1 MDSETKT
8 QVVNLTVVRHGQSE
22 ANITRTLQVCSI
34 EHHIILKNLLDN
46 TL

>member
-1 MDSETKT
+1 MESETKT

-22 ANITRTLQVCSI
+22 ANITKTLQVCNI
-34 EHHIILKNLLDN
+34 EHHIILKNLLDD